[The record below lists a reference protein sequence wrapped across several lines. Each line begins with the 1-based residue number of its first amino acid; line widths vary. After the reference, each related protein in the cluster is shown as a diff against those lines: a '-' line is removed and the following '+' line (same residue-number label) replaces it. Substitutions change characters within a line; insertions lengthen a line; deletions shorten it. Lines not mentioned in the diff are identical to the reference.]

1 MLLKCLIPKPINRD
15 APRIG
20 SAIGKILPMIPVI
33 EVPIS
38 VKDVVMA
45 LSTEAMLPPADSEAN
60 TGTQDAT
67 AAPAPATTPFTH

>member
-1 MLLKCLIPKPINRD
+1 
-15 APRIG
+15 
-20 SAIGKILPMIPVI
+20 MIPVI

-67 AAPAPATTPFTH
+67 AAPAPATAGTNFFLRFFVSA